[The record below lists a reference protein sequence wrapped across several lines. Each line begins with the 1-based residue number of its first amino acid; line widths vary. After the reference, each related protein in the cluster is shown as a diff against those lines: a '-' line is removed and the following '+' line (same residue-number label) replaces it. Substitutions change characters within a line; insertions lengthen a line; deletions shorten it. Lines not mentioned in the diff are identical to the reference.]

1 MSKEQIERANIYNL
15 LNGDCLELMKE
26 IPDKSIDISFTSPP
40 YNRKRNDKYKN
51 YNDTIEDYFKFL
63 IDFTDELLRLTK
75 KYVFVNIQK
84 NYYNK
89 KDVFNYI
96 GKYSD
101 KIVEIIVWEKSNP
114 MPASGVNI
122 TNAYEMFIVLSDM
135 PLKSNNTY
143 TKNVITTSVNSD
155 TTTKIHRA
163 VMKQE
168 VADWFIQQFTQE
180 NDLVLDC
187 FMGLGTTGISCK
199 KLNRNFIGIELDEKY
214 FEIAKNRIENVS

>member
-1 MSKEQIERANIYNL
+1 MINL
-15 LNGDCLELMKE
+15 INEDCLKVMKKMK
-26 IPDKSIDISFTSPP
+26 DKSVDISFTSPP

-51 YNDTIEDYFKFL
+51 YNDTIKDYFKFL

-75 KYVFVNIQK
+75 KYVFINLQK

-89 KDVFNYI
+89 QDVFNYI

-101 KIVEIIVWEKSNP
+101 KIVEIIIWEKTNP
-114 MPASGVNI
+114 MPASGFNI
-122 TNAYEMFIVLSDM
+122 TNSYEMFIVLSNE

-155 TTTKIHRA
+155 TTTKIHKA

-168 VADWFIQQFTQE
+168 VSDWFIKKFTKE
-180 NDLVLDC
+180 NNLILDC

-199 KLNRNFIGIELDEKY
+199 KLNRNFIGIEINEEY
-214 FEIAKNRIENVS
+214 FNIAKERIENMEV